1 MQQAEHTGDLGS
13 AGRRRVEAVVKTL
26 ATLGCHGESLAEV
39 AHDARNMVTA
49 LGLYCDLLDEPGVLA
64 VAFAHYSNELRLV
77 AAASRRLVEKLVAL
91 DAQAA
96 DEPDLDRPGPD
107 CPDLNRLGSDP
118 LGCADEPAS
127 GGWTADGL
135 PAPAL
140 RRALNQSLEQS
151 LEQSLDQSLDRT
163 MSGLTA
169 PSAAQRDPERRGL
182 ERRGPERRGL
192 ERRGLNTGA
201 SRSRRWESIFAE
213 PIHNLAAELAAN
225 RNLLA
230 ALAGSRIAVSVD
242 AAAGAC
248 AVHLTAED
256 LTRLLVNMVRNAA
269 EAMPSGGRI
278 HIALAERPAFGAAP
292 GRLVLAIEDTGPGIP
307 AELLERVFQSGFTT
321 HSDDHASGRADR
333 RNGSIASTAG
343 WPAAH
348 RGLGL
353 AITRAIIEAA
363 GGHIS
368 AVNRTSR
375 TGADADTPLR
385 GARFEIELP
394 VRNP

>member
-1 MQQAEHTGDLGS
+1 MQQVEHTGDLGG
-13 AGRRRVEAVVKTL
+13 AGRRRVEAVVQTL

-96 DEPDLDRPGPD
+96 DEPGLD
-107 CPDLNRLGSDP
+107 CPGLDCPGLDRLGSDP

-140 RRALNQSLEQS
+140 RKALNQS

-163 MSGLTA
+163 MNGLTA

-182 ERRGPERRGL
+182 ERRGL
-192 ERRGLNTGA
+192 DTGA

-292 GRLVLAIEDTGPGIP
+292 GQLLLAIEDTGPGIP

-321 HSDDHASGRADR
+321 HTDDRADGRADDRASGRADR
-333 RNGSIASTAG
+333 RHGSTVSNAG

-363 GGHIS
+363 GGHIA
-368 AVNRTSR
+368 AVDRTSR
-375 TGADADTPLR
+375 ASADADTPFQ